1 MLISAPSIKNNHNTQ
16 TANLSRN
23 PGQLPHSKSADMSD
37 DSKRPLR
44 AILSKVTTKIREIGK
59 KTGKS
64 VWRKGLDYHKSQ
76 DSLLEE
82 DKRATFASARRYR
95 KAAIYREFSGAS
107 GLRRS
112 WLFDRR
118 TMPNITGCAC
128 AQKESSRPSAGALFF
143 TLPVELQLEIV
154 TKLIY
159 SDIIS
164 LRKTSR
170 SFNALIVTNEHEIA
184 RQQIQTFVE
193 PRYVAL
199 YPPSIPN
206 KPTFEYLSRL
216 ATKSI
221 AASELAKSLATQLY
235 DDFHDKYFD
244 PHPASAKVLIIRY
257 ITERLR
263 FSLMIIQHF
272 LEQFAERKLRRD
284 RVNGYS
290 SRADD
295 IQLQEAILEKYYT
308 IDQLV
313 EASDFYR
320 LTLYLLWQNVAM
332 PGDHE
337 KIKRMWAI
345 VTDTLPA
352 VQDLTKFMIVGGIPE
367 LRNVY
372 RKKKASLRRK
382 AMSRFSAMYKTEQA
396 RSAKAGTTLLPRIH
410 HPSENIKR
418 YSTLVISPNIFHL
431 WIHPAQNVM
440 FRKEV
445 IDGLNQFRCI
455 DEIVE
460 LLLEGWE
467 EWAYPEDLPI
477 SYDNDDDED
486 DTTRIRHNCG
496 MSTAAAAH

>member
-1 MLISAPSIKNNHNTQ
+1 MLTPSSDIKNNHNAQ
-16 TANLSRN
+16 TSNISPHN
-23 PGQLPHSKSADMSD
+23 PGQHCKPDMAH
-37 DSKRPLR
+37 DSKGPLK
-44 AILSKVTTKIREIGK
+44 AMFSKLTTKIRDVRWKGK
-59 KTGKS
+59 KSGWGGNSK
-64 VWRKGLDYHKSQ
+64 YHKSV
-76 DSLLEE
+76 DSLAEE
-82 DKRATFASARRYR
+82 DRRNTIASQRRLYR
-95 KAAIYREFSGAS
+95 AAISREFSGAS

-118 TMPNITGCAC
+118 TMPDIADCSCTH
-128 AQKESSRPSAGALFF
+128 KERPSTGTLFF
-143 TLPVELQLEIV
+143 KLPVELQLEVV

-170 SFNALIVTNEHEIA
+170 AFNTLIVTNEHEIA
-184 RQQIQTFVE
+184 RRQIQVYVE

-199 YPPSIPN
+199 YPPSTLN
-206 KPTFEYLSRL
+206 KPTFEYLSKL

-221 AASELAKSLATQLY
+221 AASALAKALATQLY
-235 DDFHDKYFD
+235 DDFHEKYFD
-244 PHPASAKVLIIRY
+244 PHPANAKILIIRY

-272 LEQFAERKLRRD
+272 LEQFAERKLWRD
-284 RVNGYS
+284 RMNGYA

-295 IQLQEAILEKYYT
+295 IQLQEAIMEKYYT
-308 IDQLV
+308 TDQLV

-332 PGDHE
+332 PGEHE
-337 KIKRMWAI
+337 KIKRIWAI

-367 LRNVY
+367 LRNIY
-372 RKKKASLRRK
+372 RKQKPSLRRK
-382 AMSRFSAMYKTEQA
+382 AMAKFSAMYKNEQA
-396 RSAKAGTTLLPRIH
+396 RSSKAGATILPRVH

-418 YSTLVISPNIFHL
+418 YSTLAISPNIFHL

-467 EWAYPEDLPI
+467 EWAYPRDLDLLY
-477 SYDNDDDED
+477 SDDED
-486 DTTRIRHNCG
+486 DTQARHNCEV
-496 MSTAAAAH
+496 SAATATP

>member
-1 MLISAPSIKNNHNTQ
+1 
-16 TANLSRN
+16 
-23 PGQLPHSKSADMSD
+23 MSQ

-44 AILSKVTTKIREIGK
+44 AILSKVATKIRDLGK
-59 KTGKS
+59 KGEKYGSSKHSGPSRS
-64 VWRKGLDYHKSQ
+64 V

-82 DKRATFASARRYR
+82 EKRNAFGSARRLR
-95 KAAIYREFSGAS
+95 RAAMAREFSGAS

-118 TMPNITGCAC
+118 TVADLADCAC
-128 AQKESSRPSAGALFF
+128 TQKESSKPSIGALFF

-164 LRKTSR
+164 LRKTTR
-170 SFNALIVTNEHEIA
+170 AFNSLIVTHEHEIA
-184 RQQIQTFVE
+184 RRQIRIFVE

-199 YPPSIPN
+199 YPPTLPN
-206 KPTFEYLSRL
+206 KPTFEYLSKL

-221 AASELAKSLATQLY
+221 AASELAKALATQLY
-235 DDFHDKYFD
+235 NDFHDKYFD
-244 PHPASAKVLIIRY
+244 FHPQSDKALVIRY

-263 FSLMIIQHF
+263 FSLMVIQHF
-272 LEQFAERKLRRD
+272 LEQFAERKLWRD
-284 RVNGYS
+284 RVNGYA

-337 KIKRMWAI
+337 KIKRIWAI

-372 RKKKASLRRK
+372 RKPKPSLRRK
-382 AMSRFSAMYKTEQA
+382 AMSRFSAMYKHEQA
-396 RSAKAGTTLLPRIH
+396 RSSKMGTTRLPRIY

-445 IDGLNQFRCI
+445 ISGLNQFRCI

-460 LLLEGWE
+460 HLLDGWE
-467 EWAYPEDLPI
+467 DWAYPTDLVAP
-477 SYDNDDDED
+477 YDSDDEEED
-486 DTTRIRHNCG
+486 GNTQARHSCG
-496 MSTAAAAH
+496 VSTAVAAS